1 MFVGANGPVSLQGM
15 SPLKKSKA
23 DSGGP
28 VGDKFEAGS
37 TEWKPVKPSLQTEA
51 PSSSKPLR
59 GALGSI
65 LMLTLGVALSLGAS
79 GCASVATAHAAESG
93 RPQIVQVDTA
103 KTAKQETA
111 KPSPAK
117 QLSGQKKST
126 EQGTAYQ
133 VGRELNQAG
142 KDVKE
147 AAKPV
152 LEKGKEVGKE
162 IGKAGKDFG
171 LGVAKEA
178 TSFWKGLTGK

>member
-1 MFVGANGPVSLQGM
+1 MQGL
-15 SPLKKSKA
+15 SPLKRSKA
-23 DSGGP
+23 DPGTP
-28 VGDKFEAGS
+28 VGDKFETGS
-37 TEWKPVKPSLQTEA
+37 ADWKPVKPSLQAEA

-79 GCASVATAHAAESG
+79 GCASVATAHAADSG
-93 RPQIVQVDTA
+93 RPQIVQVDAARTA
-103 KTAKQETA
+103 KKETA
-111 KPSPAK
+111 KPGPAK
-117 QLSGQKKST
+117 QLAGQKKVAGKAQST

-133 VGRELNQAG
+133 VGRELNEVG
-142 KDVKE
+142 KDVKD

-152 LEKGKEVGKE
+152 LEKGKEVGQE

-178 TSFWKGLTGK
+178 RSFWKGLTGK

>member
-1 MFVGANGPVSLQGM
+1 M

-23 DSGGP
+23 DSGLRWRGP
-28 VGDKFEAGS
+28 QAGS

-142 KDVKE
+142 KDVEE

-152 LEKGKEVGKE
+152 LEKGKEVGKRLVRRA
-162 IGKAGKDFG
+162 KTLVWVWPKKPRAFG
-171 LGVAKEA
+171 RA
-178 TSFWKGLTGK
+178 